1 MGAVIGY
8 DEDGCAALMALK
20 AGSDMVMMPANLDE
34 AFREVCDGV
43 KAGELSMEELDAKVR
58 KVLSLKYEKGY
69 LS

>member
-1 MGAVIGY
+1 
-8 DEDGCAALMALK
+8 MALK

-34 AFREVCDGV
+34 AFRGVCEGV

-58 KVLSLKYEKGY
+58 RVLSLKYDRGY

>member
-1 MGAVIGY
+1 
-8 DEDGCAALMALK
+8 
-20 AGSDMVMMPANLDE
+20 MVMMPANLDE